1 MPNDMK
7 TVACMKWGT
16 RYGPEYVNRLHAAV
30 ARYTTGD
37 VRFVCFTDDPSGLV
51 ASVEPL
57 PLPEIDLPER
67 VRWLPWRKI
76 SLWRQELADLSGD
89 VLFLDIDVVILNDLD
104 VFFEYEKG
112 TFCAIENWTQKGQ
125 GVANTSVFRMQ
136 IGSNADIFETF
147 QADPEAVLA
156 AYRIEQQ
163 FVSSMTAD
171 VKFWPA
177 EWCVSFKHDLV
188 PRFPLNWLKR
198 PAPTSGARV
207 VAFTGR
213 PDPDE
218 AAEGRWPAPW
228 YKKFYKHARP
238 AEWITERWR

>member
-1 MPNDMK
+1 MK

-30 ARYTTGD
+30 ERHLTGPK
-37 VRFVCFTDDPSGLV
+37 RFVCFTDDPSGLV
-51 ASVEPL
+51 EGVDAL

-76 SLWRQELADLSGD
+76 SLWRSQLADLSGD
-89 VLFLDIDVVILNDLD
+89 VLFLDIDVVILGLLD
-104 VFFEYEKG
+104 EFFDFAPG
-112 TFCAIENWTQKGQ
+112 RFCAIENWTQKGQ
-125 GVANTSVFRMQ
+125 GVANTSVFRMR
-136 IGSNADIFETF
+136 IGENADIFDTF

-171 VKFWPA
+171 MKFWPDG
-177 EWCVSFKHDLV
+177 WCASFKHDLV
-188 PRFPLNWLKR
+188 PKFPMNWLHT
-198 PAPTSGARV
+198 PAPKPETKV

-238 AEWITERWR
+238 APWITERWV